1 MTNGA
6 AVAVDPLT
14 ATLPVAPASVH
25 SGVVPLGGSAVG
37 QGLAGAVIDDDTL
50 STELAEDVS
59 VFEPHAASITAS
71 DAAQAAMAADF
82 EARDEFTDRHATAD
96 RCRGVVSAG
105 SARSGVCLVQMRYIG
120 LT

>member
-1 MTNGA
+1 M
-6 AVAVDPLT
+6 DPLT
-14 ATLPVAPASVH
+14 PTLPVAPGSVH
-25 SGVVPLGGSAVG
+25 SAVAPLSGGAVG
-37 QGLAGAVIDDDTL
+37 QGLAGAVTDDDTL
-50 STELAEDVS
+50 STALGADVS
-59 VFEPHAASITAS
+59 VLEPHAASMAS